1 MKPCLHTGKHTY
13 RTYLA
18 PLHIYQ
24 LKKERNNLFKISH
37 DVRKKEDKTFKYF
50 QSCFWELYSENTDC
64 NVQRPS
70 HQSKKDFCTSVHDAP
85 PDDKGIKS

>member
-24 LKKERNNLFKISH
+24 LKKRNNLFKISH
-37 DVRKKEDKTFKYF
+37 DVRKKEDKTLKYF
-50 QSCFWELYSENTDC
+50 QSCFWELYSQNTDC
-64 NVQRPS
+64 NVQRLS
-70 HQSKKDFCTSVHDAP
+70 HQSKKDFCISVHDAP
-85 PDDKGIKS
+85 PDDKGIKR